1 MSGDMVVEEMDFSDM
16 QPTPQRNRIFG
27 RDVKPDLEAKKEL
40 DKKMVK
46 QYRNMA
52 KDVSKEVQVRTVG
65 L

>member
-1 MSGDMVVEEMDFSDM
+1 MDFSDM